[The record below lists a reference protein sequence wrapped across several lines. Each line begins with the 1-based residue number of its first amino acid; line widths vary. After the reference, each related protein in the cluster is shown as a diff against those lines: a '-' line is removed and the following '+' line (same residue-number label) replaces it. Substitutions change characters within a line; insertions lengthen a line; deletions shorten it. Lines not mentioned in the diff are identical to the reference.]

1 MRMTKVLNGNLDA
14 LKVLLA
20 IFVVVLHCHFMGG
33 NYTAVGY
40 LLCNGLFR
48 VAVPTFFVINGY
60 YLWQTLASGHSFAR
74 WFKRGLQLYLLW
86 MLIYSPIY
94 ASFADLGSV
103 GGVLGILKQFVIG
116 YFHLWYL
123 VGMLGGGLILY
134 LLRKRPT
141 GLLVVL
147 ASSAFVVGLVLQ
159 YARVYFELPNAFLQH
174 FNQNDYT
181 ARNFLFMG
189 FPFMALGFLLA
200 RHGVPE
206 RATRGKVCLALAIGL
221 ALLFGEAWLNYL
233 HQADAR
239 QNFDFLASLPV
250 VTAALFLLPFVFF
263 RASTRNLNAKLSSAL
278 YYVHPLFLYGALS
291 AGLAYGNTLTA
302 VVLLL
307 ACVAAPLLI
316 LVSRRVRFLL

>member
-1 MRMTKVLNGNLDA
+1 
-14 LKVLLA
+14 
-20 IFVVVLHCHFMGG
+20 
-33 NYTAVGY
+33 
-40 LLCNGLFR
+40 
-48 VAVPTFFVINGY
+48 VPTFFVINGY

-278 YYVHPLFLYGALS
+278 YYVHPLLLYGALS

-302 VVLLL
+302 VVVLL